1 MEFKK
6 GFFGGFLVLGFV
18 IFIAGLL
25 TGMLAV
31 LLVASKLDSAVL
43 FMVFSLGFIVGNIV
57 VVLIWAMM
65 KFREL
70 KPAL

>member
-1 MEFKK
+1 MEVKK
-6 GFFGGFLVLGFV
+6 GFFGGFLVLEFV

-25 TGMLAV
+25 TGMLAI

-43 FMVFSLGFIVGNIV
+43 FMVFSLGFIIGMILVALIV
-57 VVLIWAMM
+57 VMV

-70 KPAL
+70 KTAQ